1 MARPK
6 VPAALTAASAAT
18 GMAMEQVSGNA
29 VEGVPAAIA
38 GSAAVYQQGRSLNSQ
53 DDRHQIAQRWQ
64 VECYRHINICGEA
77 RKGVTLYAALAAR
90 AEIGVSEP
98 QAMNR
103 RAVWINEG
111 PEVEALGDL
120 APTAR
125 DRARLVRTYMTHRI
139 VAGECYLIARER
151 RPQDPEYKSKPGVP
165 VWEIVAVTEL
175 RRIGSVWSVRLDNE
189 TYVELAP
196 NDPIIR
202 MWVSDP
208 ANRRE
213 AWSPMRSLL
222 PVLQEIEW
230 FTGHIFTQ
238 IRSRLLSAGVWFLPE
253 NLTFPSPPPDAVEG
267 GAEAIAAMNEA
278 EQLMVA
284 LAAAGTYELDA
295 NEVSF
300 PTVVMADAAALEQI
314 DQNKLIKFWSEIDNK
329 AMEGRNDAIR
339 RLALGWDLTPEQLLG
354 SSGIAVA
361 GSGGGGGSVNH
372 WGEWANEEKTIA
384 GHIEPALSDFVETL
398 TISFLR
404 SVVHGTKK
412 VIAYDPS
419 SIRMKQD
426 RSKEALILNERG
438 LLSNETTLREVGF
451 DPENDMM
458 TSAEFKRWLLVKM
471 LSGSPSPEMMIEAM
485 RLLGQVFEVD
495 IEPTGGGEGGAKGL
509 PGPGQPRNNDD
520 VPVKGPPQVQH
531 DHSAAP
537 YALSAPVFSA
547 LHASC
552 EVLVL
557 RALEKAGNRLLSA
570 DIHNKRGKTR
580 DRSTPPHLAHLTA
593 SVEVLPEFDFTLLPT
608 ALQGVSAGRQARIG
622 GALHRYCS
630 RMYSDGA
637 AYTRADL
644 LDALEGL

>member
-1 MARPK
+1 MARAK
-6 VPAALTAASAAT
+6 VPATLVAAGAAT
-18 GMAMEQVSGNA
+18 GVVMEQVSGNA
-29 VEGVPAAIA
+29 VEGVPSTIA
-38 GSAAVYQQGRSLNSQ
+38 GSAAIYQQGRTLDNR

-111 PEVEALGDL
+111 PEVDAFADL

-139 VAGECYLIARER
+139 IAGECYLIARDR

-175 RRIGSVWSVRLDNE
+175 RRIGTVWSVRLDNDN
-189 TYVELAP
+189 YVELAA

-202 MWVSDP
+202 MWVPDP
-208 ANRRE
+208 AKRRE

-222 PVLQEIEW
+222 PVLREIEW

-238 IRSRLLSAGVWFLPE
+238 IRSRLMSAGVWFLPE

-267 GAEAIAAMNEA
+267 GAEAIATMNEA
-278 EQLMVA
+278 ERFMVS
-284 LAAAGTYELDA
+284 LASAGTYELDA
-295 NEVSF
+295 TEVSF
-300 PTVVMADAAALEQI
+300 PTVVMTDAAALEQV

-404 SVVHGTKK
+404 SVVHGTQK

-438 LLSNETTLREVGF
+438 LLNNETTLREVGF

-458 TSAEFKRWLLVKM
+458 SQAEFKRWLLVKM

-485 RLLGQVFEVD
+485 RLLGQVFEVE
-495 IEPTGGGEGGAKGL
+495 IEPASTEKGL
-509 PGPGQPRNNDD
+509 PGPAQPRNNDD

-531 DHSAAP
+531 DHSPAP

-557 RALEKAGNRLLSA
+557 RALEKAGNRLLNA
-570 DIHNKRGKTR
+570 DVHNKRGKTR
-580 DRSTPPHLAHLTA
+580 DRSTPPHLAHLSA
-593 SVEVLPEFDFTLLPT
+593 SITTTPEFDFALLPT
-608 ALQGVSAGRQARIG
+608 VLSGVPAGRQARIG

-630 RMYSDGA
+630 RMYSEA
-637 AYTRADL
+637 TAYTRDDL